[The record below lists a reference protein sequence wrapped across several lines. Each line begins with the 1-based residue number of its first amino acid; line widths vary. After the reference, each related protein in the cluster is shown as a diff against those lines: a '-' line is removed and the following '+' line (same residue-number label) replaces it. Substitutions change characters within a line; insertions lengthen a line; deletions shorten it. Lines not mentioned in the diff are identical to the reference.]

1 VYCPQCGSNQS
12 DELKFCKT
20 CGANLQAVRLAVAA
34 RGEGEK
40 FDWSKTWVAEM
51 FLSEAERD
59 RRKEELERQRGI
71 TPEVKRY
78 NEVKGGVITAC
89 VGLGVMIFLFVFMQG
104 IILSGQ
110 NPPGDAEILS
120 RIWVAGV
127 IPFFV
132 GLALIINGLFV
143 SKRQAEAARRS
154 GLYAAPDPAGDAP
167 DPLKASQPYSL
178 RPADTS
184 EIIPPDFSVT
194 DSTTRHLNVPAP
206 NKLRDTDNT

>member
-1 VYCPQCGSNQS
+1 MYCPQCGSNQS
-12 DELKFCKT
+12 EELKFCKT
-20 CGANLQAVRLAVAA
+20 CGANLQAVRLAVSA
-34 RGEGEK
+34 RSGEK

-59 RRKEELERQRGI
+59 KRKEELERQRGI

-89 VGLGVMIFLFVFMQG
+89 VGLGVMIFLNVFMQG

-110 NPPGDAEILS
+110 NAPGDNEILS
-120 RIWVAGV
+120 RIWIAGI

-143 SKRQAEAARRS
+143 SKRQAEAARRFALQS
-154 GLYAAPDPAGDAP
+154 APDTTNDSP
-167 DPLKASQPYSL
+167 DSLKASKAYTL

-194 DSTTRHLNVPAP
+194 DSTTRHLNVRAP
-206 NKLRDTDNT
+206 KRQDADNT

>member
-1 VYCPQCGSNQS
+1 MYCPQCGSNQS
-12 DELKFCKT
+12 DELKFCKN

-34 RGEGEK
+34 RGEEGEK

-51 FLSEAERD
+51 FMSQAERD
-59 RRKEELERQRGI
+59 RRNEEIERQRGI

-89 VGLGVMIFLFVFMQG
+89 VGLGVMIFLNVFMQG

-110 NPPGDAEILS
+110 NSPGDNEILS
-120 RIWVAGV
+120 RVWIAGI

-154 GLYAAPDPAGDAP
+154 ALQSAPGTASDAP
-167 DPLKASQPYSL
+167 DSLKASQAYTL

-184 EIIPPDFSVT
+184 EIIPPNFSVT

-206 NKLRDTDNT
+206 KRQDADNS